1 MSKMKKIFSLEDT
14 LGFVDKALINV
25 EQLTEL
31 LSTAKVPMSED
42 DVYRCQLVS
51 EMATEY
57 LRQSKESLVIA
68 TMDGSGDEQSENLQ
82 STNP

>member
-42 DVYRCQLVS
+42 DVYRSQLLS

-68 TMDGSGDEQSENLQ
+68 TMDGSGGEQSDNLQ